1 MDDEDL
7 MDEEA
12 LVDDEAH
19 MGLPLEYI
27 VNHVFLPPKLPQLND
42 TTTDVEVGLTR
53 LFHDALHSF
62 IGLLPEDGQDDWIKL
77 PPMLS
82 ILLDNGN
89 LGSPIR
95 NLDKKL
101 DEMVEGGAYFDCQ
114 SCWWVVLSH

>member
-82 ILLDNGN
+82 LLLDNGN

-101 DEMVEGGAYFDCQ
+101 DEMGEGGAYFNCQ
-114 SCWWVVLSH
+114 CCC

>member
-1 MDDEDL
+1 MDAD
-7 MDEEA
+7 
-12 LVDDEAH
+12 VPV
-19 MGLPLEYI
+19 GLPLEYI

-42 TTTDVEVGLTR
+42 TTPDVEVALTK
-53 LFHDALHSF
+53 LFRDTLNSF
-62 IGLLPEDGQDDWIKL
+62 IGLLPEDDQDDWIKL

-101 DEMVEGGAYFDCQ
+101 DEMVEGGASFDCQ
-114 SCWWVVLSH
+114 SCCWVVLSH